1 MAERIL
7 VVDDQEEIRDL
18 LSDVLEQRGSESVM
32 ASCAEDA
39 LEMINDDGAEN
50 FDLVILDYDFGSKM
64 NGLEALPRIKE
75 MRSDLPVIILT
86 GKGSIPIAVEA
97 IKLGANDFVEK
108 NFYLEE
114 QIEASLLRIDNLI
127 NLVKTSKELRR
138 ETEYYRKSMRDRY
151 NIVGETPQIR
161 EVLEQVKEVASI
173 PRPVLVRGER
183 GTGKELVAAAIH
195 QSGARRR
202 NPFITINCAAL
213 AEGLLECELFG
224 QEENAFTGSAFR
236 EGRFV
241 LANKGTLFLD
251 EIGNMSLEFQSKIL
265 RVLEYQQ
272 FERVGGE
279 KTIKVDVRV
288 IAATN
293 TDLEKDMKEGKFR
306 EDLYDRLAFETIWVP
321 PLRDRKADIEPLSY
335 HFMSKLAEE
344 VPGVKPK
351 KIAPETLSLMM
362 DYDWPGNV
370 RELKYV
376 TERLTYKIDGDTIF
390 PHHLPEDIKSYYTD
404 HDIARAV
411 AGKSFSE
418 KVDNFQKRLLMSALL
433 RSDWKLKRAAKYL
446 GMEHETL
453 KQLCDKYNVGKKES
467 VKQT

>member
-1 MAERIL
+1 MSERIL

-18 LSDVLEQRGSESVM
+18 LADILQRRGSESVM
-32 ASCAEDA
+32 ATCPEDA
-39 LEMINDDGAEN
+39 LEMMGDDAEN
-50 FDLVILDYDFGSKM
+50 FDLVILDYDFGPKM
-64 NGLEALPRIKE
+64 NGLEALTRIKKI
-75 MRSDLPVIILT
+75 RADLPVIILT
-86 GKGSIPIAVEA
+86 GKATIPVAVEA
-97 IKLGANDFVEK
+97 VKLGADHFVEK
-108 NFYLEE
+108 DFYLDER
-114 QIEASLLRIDNLI
+114 IEAALLRMDNLI

-138 ETEYYRKSMRDRY
+138 EAEYYRKSLRERY

-161 EVLEQVKEVASI
+161 EVLEQVKDVASI
-173 PRPVLVRGER
+173 PRPVLIRGER

-202 NPFITINCAAL
+202 GPFITINCAAL

-241 LANKGTLFLD
+241 LANKGTMFLD
-251 EIGNMSLEFQSKIL
+251 EIGNMSVEFQRKML
-265 RVLEYQQ
+265 RVMEYQQ

-293 TDLEKDMKEGKFR
+293 ADLEKDMREGKFR

-321 PLRDRKADIEPLSY
+321 PLRERKADIEPLCY

-344 VPGVKPK
+344 IPGVKPK
-351 KIAPETLSLMM
+351 KIAPEALSEMM
-362 DYDWPGNV
+362 DYNWPGNV
-370 RELKYV
+370 RELKYT

-390 PHHLPEDIKSYYTD
+390 PHHLPEEITSPHLTE
-404 HDIARAV
+404 V
-411 AGKSFSE
+411 MAGESFSE
-418 KVDNFQKRLLMSALL
+418 KVDSFQKRILVSALL
-433 RSDWKLKRAAKYL
+433 HSDWDLERASEEL
-446 GMEHETL
+446 GMDVEAFQ
-453 KQLCDKYNVGKKES
+453 QLCIKYKLERKEVS
-467 VKQT
+467 R

>member
-18 LSDVLEQRGSESVM
+18 LADILQRRGSESVM

-39 LEMINDDGAEN
+39 LEVIGNGAEN
-50 FDLVILDYDFGSKM
+50 FDLVILDYDFGPKM
-64 NGLEALPRIKE
+64 NGLEALPRIKKI
-75 MRSDLPVIILT
+75 RSDLPVIILT

-97 IKLGANDFVEK
+97 MKLGADDFVEK
-108 NFYLEE
+108 DFYLEE
-114 QIEASLLRIDNLI
+114 HIEASLRRIDNLL

-138 ETEYYRKSMRDRY
+138 EAEYYRRSLREHY

-161 EVLEQVKEVASI
+161 GVLTQVKEVASI
-173 PRPVLVRGER
+173 PRPVLIRGER

-195 QSGARRR
+195 QSGTRRR
-202 NPFITINCAAL
+202 GPFITINCAAL

-251 EIGNMSLEFQSKIL
+251 EIGNMSVEFQRKIL

-293 TDLEKDMKEGKFR
+293 SDLEKEMREGRFR

-321 PLRDRKADIEPLSY
+321 PLRERKADIEPLCY
-335 HFMSKLAEE
+335 HFMGKLAEE
-344 VPGVKPK
+344 IPGVKPK
-351 KIAPETLSLMM
+351 KLSSEALSAMM

-390 PHHLPEDIKSYYTD
+390 PHHLPEEIRSRDITE
-404 HDIARAV
+404 AV
-411 AGKSFSE
+411 AGESFSE
-418 KVDNFQKRLLMSALL
+418 KVDNFQKRLLLSALL
-433 RSDWKLKRAAKYL
+433 RSDWDLKRAAEDL
-446 GMEHETL
+446 EMELETFQ
-453 KQLCDKYNVGKKES
+453 QLCDKYNLGKKEA
-467 VKQT
+467 VK

>member
-18 LSDVLEQRGSESVM
+18 LADILQHRGSEAVM

-39 LEMINDDGAEN
+39 LEMIGGGAEN
-50 FDLVILDYDFGSKM
+50 FDLVILDYDFGPKM
-64 NGLEALPRIKE
+64 NGLEALPGIKKI
-75 MRSDLPVIILT
+75 RSDLPVIILT
-86 GKGSIPIAVEA
+86 GKGSVPVAVEA
-97 IKLGANDFVEK
+97 MKLGADDFVEK
-108 NFYLEE
+108 DFYLEE
-114 QIEASLLRIDNLI
+114 HIEVSLRRIDNLL
-127 NLVKTSKELRR
+127 NLAKTSKELRR
-138 ETEYYRKSMRDRY
+138 EAEYYRKSLRERY

-161 EVLEQVKEVASI
+161 EVLTQVKEVASI
-173 PRPVLVRGER
+173 PRPVLIRGER

-195 QSGARRR
+195 QSGTRRR
-202 NPFITINCAAL
+202 GPFITINCAAL

-251 EIGNMSLEFQSKIL
+251 EIGNMSVEFQRKIL

-293 TDLEKDMKEGKFR
+293 TDLEKDMTEGRFR

-321 PLRDRKADIEPLSY
+321 PLRERKADVEPLCY
-335 HFMSKLAEE
+335 HFMKKLAEE
-344 VPGVKPK
+344 IPGVKLK
-351 KIAPETLSLMM
+351 KLSPETLSAMM

-376 TERLTYKIDGDTIF
+376 IERITYKLDGDTIF
-390 PHHLPEDIKSYYTD
+390 PHHLPREIRSSDSTET
-404 HDIARAV
+404 IA
-411 AGKSFSE
+411 GESFSE
-418 KVDNFQKRLLMSALL
+418 KMDNFQKRILFSALL
-433 RSDWKLKRAAKYL
+433 NSDWNLKRAAE
-446 GMEHETL
+446 GL
-453 KQLCDKYNVGKKES
+453 KMGLEAFQQLCSKYNLGKKE
-467 VKQT
+467 VGK